1 MFSKNERKLC
11 IDPDRFLQKSVLGR
25 RCISPCL
32 KPDNDAKVPKPKF
45 HYCFTSPWM
54 MKFNKNST
62 EYFPEDQMFDWDMC
76 SHRHCEGKKCSNP
89 NLFRHYVF
97 QSNIFFCIFKCTI
110 QLMDFNAKARAKRP
124 QNQKRHQKYP
134 ETILTIAQLTK
145 ILNQL

>member
-11 IDPDRFLQKSVLGR
+11 IDPDRFLQTSVLGR

-32 KPDNDAKVPKPKF
+32 KPDNEAKIPHPKF

-54 MKFNKNST
+54 MKFNKSSN

-89 NLFRHYVF
+89 NLFWA
-97 QSNIFFCIFKCTI
+97 FCISI
-110 QLMDFNAKARAKRP
+110 
-124 QNQKRHQKYP
+124 
-134 ETILTIAQLTK
+134 
-145 ILNQL
+145 